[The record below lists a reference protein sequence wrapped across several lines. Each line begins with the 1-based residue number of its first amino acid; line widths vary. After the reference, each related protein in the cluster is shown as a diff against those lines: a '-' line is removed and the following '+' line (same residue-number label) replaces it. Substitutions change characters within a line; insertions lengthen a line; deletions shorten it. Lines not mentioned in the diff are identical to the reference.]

1 MPKEISI
8 SVIFCDDATGE
19 VVLEVNKPEGI
30 TSDIFLNIAKVTGW
44 ITHTR
49 RSPHISSNSIKNI
62 HSTLK
67 NSSKERQMFYQIWE
81 KEYFVRYYYLMSS

>member
-1 MPKEISI
+1 M

-19 VVLEVNKPEGI
+19 VVLEVNNPEGI
-30 TSDIFLNIAKVTGW
+30 TPNIFLKIAKDTSW

-49 RSPHISSNSIKNI
+49 RSPHIPSNSIKNI

-67 NSSKERQMFYQIWE
+67 SSSKDRQIFYSTLGKRISGQVYFQIA
-81 KEYFVRYYYLMSS
+81 F